1 MKEKL
6 KHFQEPL
13 TNELLDYLVRD
24 DHFHF
29 SITLQVWNLTF
40 RWLLLVCYLK
50 LLKFPFVSMLRLTLS
65 FKLNRFVMFSV
76 FVQQRHDFRTRFIWP
91 YEQVQALKVSCVFQ
105 VV

>member
-40 RWLLLVCYLK
+40 QWLLLVCYLK
-50 LLKFPFVSMLRLTLS
+50 LLRFPFVSKLGFTLS
-65 FKLNRFVMFSV
+65 SRLNHFVMFLV
-76 FVQQRHDFRTRFIWP
+76 FVQQRHDFKTRFIWL
-91 YEQVQALKVSCVFQ
+91 YEQVKALKVSCVFQ

>member
-29 SITLQVWNLTF
+29 SITLQVWSLIF
-40 RWLLLVCYLK
+40 KWLLLVCYLK
-50 LLKFPFVSMLRLTLS
+50 LLRFPFVSKLEFTLS
-65 FKLNRFVMFSV
+65 SRLNHFVMFLV
-76 FVQQRHDFRTRFIWP
+76 FVQQ
-91 YEQVQALKVSCVFQ
+91 
-105 VV
+105 